1 MVHLTITQWV
11 PLVWSREQLKLD
23 TYQHILSSL
32 NYPNF
37 EAESRKG
44 KQSVKDENNGIFFN
58 SFRLWMATMEQPT
71 CRSVPTHNSTIY
83 VTLENCKTLVGKTI
97 QVVDARDKT
106 IEGEDKS
113 NKTEERHKETSG
125 DEPVEQQNK
134 PHSDKDTKDEHELS
148 QESNLGSRE
157 TSATD
162 QGQGTNA
169 SIKKPTSSELDN
181 GIEPIDQREEP
192 VSRNVEEIN
201 KATEIDVTS
210 ERMASFP
217 PDEKSKDG
225 EDQNIPIM
233 DQPLESG
240 KLIDRGNTINS
251 EFDNEKDENV
261 KTCPLELVDSEESLP
276 PMPDPKQKLSKL
288 DDLEQKKVDNL
299 SSTPS
304 KVSLDDDKINEPA
317 QQEPVSSQK
326 VGNNQDA
333 KVGQEPQSNDNSMS
347 ESIIIDLDE
356 RPIIKSESALQV
368 QKSESKTN
376 HEKDS
381 NQDSNQ
387 VGLESNTNFEPLSTD
402 DKIQVGP
409 EPKGKQ
415 DQTTPDKKK
424 SVAKKKVVKKKQ
436 RDEKRINDRAEE
448 GIETD
453 IVVKDEVDL
462 VGTDNLEDS
471 NLDSSSHFDQSES
484 QKSSEQILEEND
496 PLLQSM
502 EAQEVLPEPTTSAD
516 VTDMDS
522 RSHDPD
528 HHLNESDHLT
538 PTGENENLQSVH
550 EIKTGTLKDHGGE
563 QRPRQRTLVSSFES
577 SQESIQ
583 NLLTTFRPQRRHE
596 QLLSTSFITYQEV
609 TSSNRNRNMSKLLV
623 PAHPKSY
630 LPVYF

>member
-1 MVHLTITQWV
+1 
-11 PLVWSREQLKLD
+11 
-23 TYQHILSSL
+23 
-32 NYPNF
+32 
-37 EAESRKG
+37 
-44 KQSVKDENNGIFFN
+44 
-58 SFRLWMATMEQPT
+58 MATMEQPT

-333 KVGQEPQSNDNSMS
+333 K
-347 ESIIIDLDE
+347 
-356 RPIIKSESALQV
+356 
-368 QKSESKTN
+368 
-376 HEKDS
+376 
-381 NQDSNQ
+381 
-387 VGLESNTNFEPLSTD
+387 
-402 DKIQVGP
+402 IQVGP